1 MDYFYKNANK
11 LFNEND
17 YKSQENIST
26 EFSKRNF
33 LYTKTIANDKNNNKD
48 DNNIEDED
56 KADINTE
63 ESENVKEIQQ
73 YQQYQESQQNQQPW
87 SDSSD
92 IRIVD
97 SDELPDPHP
106 ITDTEVCSKCGNN
119 QARWW
124 IVQTDSAD
132 EPSTQF
138 FRCTICNH
146 TWRTTTSSCCRLRY
160 FLLTF
165 FYYCNIYSMI
175 CPRFFENNFLYIF
188 TVVL

>member
-17 YKSQENIST
+17 YKSQENISI
-26 EFSKRNF
+26 EFSNRKF
-33 LYTKTIANDKNNNKD
+33 LYTKTIANDKNNNND

-63 ESENVKEIQQ
+63 ERENVKEIQQ

-124 IVQTDSAD
+124 IIQTDSAD

-138 FRCTICNH
+138 FRCTKCNH
-146 TWRTTTSSCCRLRY
+146 TWRTTRSS
-160 FLLTF
+160 
-165 FYYCNIYSMI
+165 
-175 CPRFFENNFLYIF
+175 
-188 TVVL
+188 

>member
-1 MDYFYKNANK
+1 MEYFYKNAFELTDK
-11 LFNEND
+11 ND
-17 YKSQENIST
+17 YKSQENLRT
-26 EFSKRNF
+26 EFFNRKF
-33 LYTKTIANDKNNNKD
+33 LYTKSTYNNKNNSNNND

-56 KADINTE
+56 IADINTE
-63 ESENVKEIQQ
+63 ERENVKEIQQ

-106 ITDTEVCSKCGNN
+106 ITDSEVCPKCGNN

-138 FRCTICNH
+138 FRCTKCHH
-146 TWRTTTSSCCRLRY
+146 TWRTTRSS
-160 FLLTF
+160 
-165 FYYCNIYSMI
+165 
-175 CPRFFENNFLYIF
+175 
-188 TVVL
+188 

>member
-1 MDYFYKNANK
+1 MDYFYKNALELTDK
-11 LFNEND
+11 ND
-17 YKSQENIST
+17 YKSEGNLPT
-26 EFSKRNF
+26 PFFNRHF
-33 LYTKTIANDKNNNKD
+33 LYVKATDNDKNNNNNND
-48 DNNIEDED
+48 DDDGNNVEDDD

-63 ESENVKEIQQ
+63 ERENVKEIQQ

-138 FRCTICNH
+138 FRCTKCHH
-146 TWRTTTSSCCRLRY
+146 TWRTTRSS
-160 FLLTF
+160 
-165 FYYCNIYSMI
+165 
-175 CPRFFENNFLYIF
+175 
-188 TVVL
+188 